1 MVLVGLLLLVGAAL
15 LSARYLSASE
25 PSPRHFLSLG
35 SRALS
40 LAHDGI
46 HVDIDRL
53 NQQIASTTE
62 PPASLYLSRA
72 RLLRFHGKIEEALA
86 DCTQVL
92 VALDREGSNT
102 SVNRWEELLERAL
115 CLMALERNSE
125 ARPLLDQVI
134 QVAADRAPQALDARA
149 LLYLEAENTPEA
161 IVSADRA
168 FQISPTVDRALLRGD
183 LLVSLGALEAASRKY
198 REAIEVLGESRLIR
212 DSWITVEITR
222 GEYET
227 ALAMID
233 VELARAVVKT
243 SWLLRRAEVY
253 AAAGNDR
260 LRSNALRSA
269 LAEAD
274 RVLARRRLPVHLVIR
289 ARVYLGLEDYSAARR
304 DAEEA
309 RTLAPQY
316 SQVDQLLKEIDTAI
330 REKEQQSTQTSSSGD
345 GP

>member
-1 MVLVGLLLLVGAAL
+1 MLLVGLLLLLGAAL
-15 LSARYLSASE
+15 LSTKYLSGAE
-25 PSPRHFLSLG
+25 I
-35 SRALS
+35 SRTLMS
-40 LAHDGI
+40 FGNRGIFLAHDGI

-53 NQQIASTTE
+53 NQQIASTTT
-62 PPASLYLSRA
+62 PPAQLYLARA
-72 RLLRFHGKIEEALA
+72 RLLRFHGKIEEALG

-92 VALDREGSNT
+92 VALDREGAHP

-115 CLMALERNSE
+115 CFIALERSSE
-125 ARPLLDQVI
+125 ARPLLDAVI
-134 QVAADRAPQALDARA
+134 ETAGDRAPQALDARA

-161 IVSADRA
+161 MASADRA
-168 FQISPTVDRALLRGD
+168 FQISPTVDRALFRGD

-198 REAIEVLGESRLIR
+198 REAIEILGESRLIR

-233 VELARAVVKT
+233 AELARAVVKT

-253 AAAGNDR
+253 AAAGNER
-260 LRSNALRSA
+260 LRRKALRSA

-289 ARVYLGLEDYSAARR
+289 ARVYLGLEDYAAARR

-316 SQVDQLLKEIDTAI
+316 SQVDQLLEEIDSVM
-330 REKEQQSTQTSSSGD
+330 RGEEEQQSAQISNPGD
-345 GP
+345 RS